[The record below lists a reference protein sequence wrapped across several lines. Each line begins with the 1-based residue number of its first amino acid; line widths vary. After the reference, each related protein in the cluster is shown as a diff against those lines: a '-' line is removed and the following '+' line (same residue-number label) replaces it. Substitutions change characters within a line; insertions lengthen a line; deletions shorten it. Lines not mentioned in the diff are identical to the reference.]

1 MKWVALLLAVATFSY
16 GSSARAQQAENRP
29 IEARPWLDPWPA
41 IVSLKGFVVTKR
53 YFGPP
58 GHGENPAEDRKLD
71 GWLLLLVAPI
81 NIRAIAEDEAS
92 SETEDVRAVQ
102 LVVIG
107 REHRHLFPKIRKLIG
122 QEVYAT
128 GMLYQSRSG
137 WYWSLSGLELL
148 DISPVPRDTG
158 GADLEW

>member
-1 MKWVALLLAVATFSY
+1 MKWVALLLAAAVFSY
-16 GSSARAQQAENRP
+16 PAPARAQQADERAV
-29 IEARPWLDPWPA
+29 EARPWLDPWPA
-41 IVSLKGFVVTKR
+41 VVSLKGFVVNKR
-53 YFGPP
+53 YYGPP

-81 NIRAIAEDEAS
+81 NIRADAEDETSGEA
-92 SETEDVRAVQ
+92 EDVREVQ

-107 REHRHLFPKIRKLIG
+107 REHRHLFPKLRKLLG

-128 GMLYQSRSG
+128 GMLYESRTG
-137 WYWSLSGLELL
+137 WYWSLTGLELL
-148 DISPVPRDTG
+148 DISPVPRDTR